1 MLVLARRPHEK
12 VVLPDCQTTIE
23 VVRIHGNQV
32 RLGITAPEH
41 VRVLRHE
48 LAECNTA
55 LQPRSKAE
63 AETVRRMRHL
73 LRNQLQTSTVG
84 LALLR
89 RQLEMGSWDDAE
101 ATLAKLENE
110 LGNVRQQCQS
120 LEGSS
125 TAAQKAGRRAL
136 LVEDNHN
143 ERELLAG
150 FLRVSGFDVA
160 TAGDGADALDYLQSH
175 DNPDVLLLDMM
186 MPRCDGP
193 TTVRQIRANPRLSS
207 LKIFAVSGASRDLL
221 SLPCGPTGVDGWF
234 AKPVD
239 PNTLV
244 AEMKR
249 TLETADHAVST
260 CHS

>member
-32 RLGITAPEH
+32 RLGISAPDH

-48 LAECNTA
+48 LIECSGGSQ
-55 LQPRSKAE
+55 LRSSPE
-63 AETVRRMRHL
+63 VDMVRRLRHL
-73 LRNQLQTSTVG
+73 LRNQLQTSTIG

-89 RQLEMGSWDDAE
+89 RQLEIGNWDEVE

-120 LEGSS
+120 LDGPAN
-125 TAAQKAGRRAL
+125 AAKKAIRRAL

-207 LKIFAVSGASRDLL
+207 LKIFAVSGASRDQL

-249 TLETADHAVST
+249 TLETADHAVLPG
-260 CHS
+260 HG